1 MIGKVA
7 YNRDMEKFVSKLPH
21 RSRKIILGVV
31 GGVVLG
37 AGIVMIPY
45 PGPGWAAVF
54 IGLAI
59 LAQEFPW
66 AQAILDKA
74 KGKYDQWQAWLGHQ
88 PGWVKAIFWLLTA
101 AVVVVTIWL
110 LNGYGL
116 LNAWFHLGWD
126 WLNSPFVR

>member
-1 MIGKVA
+1 
-7 YNRDMEKFVSKLPH
+7 MEKLVSKLLH
-21 RSRKIILGVV
+21 RSRKIVLGVV

-45 PGPGWAAVF
+45 PGPGWAVVF

-74 KGKYDQWQAWLGHQ
+74 KGKYDQWQAWLRRQ

-101 AVVVVTIWL
+101 AV
-110 LNGYGL
+110 
-116 LNAWFHLGWD
+116 
-126 WLNSPFVR
+126 

>member
-1 MIGKVA
+1 
-7 YNRDMEKFVSKLPH
+7 MEKFVSKLPH

-31 GGVVLG
+31 GGVVL
-37 AGIVMIPY
+37 ALGIVMIPY
-45 PGPGWAAVF
+45 PGPGWVVVF

-66 AQAILDKA
+66 AQRVLDIA
-74 KGKYDQWQAWLGHQ
+74 KSKYDQWQAWLSRQ
-88 PGWVKAIFWLLTA
+88 PAWVKSIFWLMTA
-101 AVVVVTIWL
+101 TIVIVTIWL

-116 LNAWFHLGWD
+116 LNAWFHLGLD